1 MSYAVWFKRNRTIYK
16 LPVNPEEIEISSA
29 LAVEKYEV
37 LRQGQIAVPVNMEL
51 AEYSFETELPCTAYH
66 YVTTSNEFKDAE
78 FYLSRF
84 EKWRNKLEAVQ
95 FIAARLEDGPGLIE
109 SINTMVL
116 IEELSIVEKAGEE
129 GDKYVKFKLL
139 EYKNYSKKPADEII
153 YTRSAVSGT
162 SKAKKSKKVITEA
175 VTPKSTGYYVVKAGD
190 SLWSIAKK
198 QYGDGSK
205 CNIIYNANKD
215 KIKNP
220 SLINVGWKLK
230 IPAESE
236 FSKYSAPLP
245 TEKKETKAERVKT
258 NTTQTAFQ
266 QAGLNIQGY
275 QSGNYASKR
284 LHAFGGGI
292 FW

>member
-1 MSYAVWFKRNRTIYK
+1 MSYAVWFKRNKMIYM

-51 AEYSFETELPCTAYH
+51 TEYSFETELPCTAYH
-66 YVTTSNEFKDAE
+66 YVTTSKEFKEAD
-78 FYLSRF
+78 FYLSEF
-84 EKWRNKLEAVQ
+84 KKWRNKLEAVQ
-95 FIAARLEDGPGLIE
+95 FIAARLEDESGLID

-116 IEELSIVEKAGEE
+116 IEELSIIEKAGEE

-139 EYKNYSKKPADEII
+139 EYKDYSKKPADEII
-153 YTRSAVSGT
+153 YTRSAISDT

-190 SLWSIAKK
+190 SLWSIAKT

-205 CNIIYNANKD
+205 CNIIYNANKE

-220 SLINVGWKLK
+220 GLINVGWKFK
-230 IPAESE
+230 IPEASE
-236 FSKYSAPLP
+236 FAKYSAALP
-245 TEKKETKAERVKT
+245 VTKPETKIVPKKA
-258 NTTQTAFQ
+258 TATRTSYEQ
-266 QAGLNIQGY
+266 GVAGIAVLLDKIN
-275 QSGNYASKR
+275 
-284 LHAFGGGI
+284 
-292 FW
+292 WW